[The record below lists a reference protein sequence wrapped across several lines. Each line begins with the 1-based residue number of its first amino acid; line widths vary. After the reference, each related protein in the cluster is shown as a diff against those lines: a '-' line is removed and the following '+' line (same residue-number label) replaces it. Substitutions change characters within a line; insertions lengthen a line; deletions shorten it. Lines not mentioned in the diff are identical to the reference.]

1 MDAKAALHPTDETL
15 TAFGLGK
22 LPDADADTI
31 ANHVEGCETCRNRV
45 AELSGD
51 SFLGRLKAAQLR
63 DGTPTPSGS
72 LSGVA
77 RSIRPLAGS
86 AAAGGEA
93 IPPELAN
100 HPQYEDVRELG
111 KGGMGVVYMARNRLM
126 DRIEVLKVAN
136 RALLV
141 APGAAERFLQEIQSA
156 AQLRHPNVVAAYA
169 ALEIGPL
176 LVFAMEYVPG
186 EDLDKVVKARGPLPV
201 VNACYYAYQASL
213 GLQHAH
219 EKGMVHRD
227 IKPHNL
233 ILTRDGK
240 KAVVKILDFGLAKV
254 TREKAASEKVDDGL
268 TGDGK
273 MLGTPHYIAPEQTR
287 DAARADIRA
296 DIYSL
301 GCTLYF
307 LLTGKTPFS
316 GTLIDVLKAHHDVE
330 ARPVHHVRPD
340 VPAEVDAVV
349 AKMMA
354 KEPGERY
361 QTPGEVAKA
370 LVPFFKPG
378 RSPGLSQSVAVAAA
392 PSFTDSRSQRSVPP
406 VPSGSSPVAKEPVW
420 EVVDDPAPERPKRK
434 PWVLWAA
441 IIAGA
446 LCAGL
451 VLALGAGAFKVKT
464 KDGTIV
470 LENLP
475 DDAEVFVDGER
486 ATVTWGDGKKAE
498 IHVKPGT
505 RKVEV
510 KKDGFTVIGEE
521 VAIKDGKRRILTAKL
536 SQVAPPLEEKG
547 KQPAGGKGKEP
558 PVENDGYVSLF
569 NGKDLTGWE
578 ARKWGPANRCEP
590 WEVKNGELIV
600 RFDVFGSWG
609 ALLTERSD
617 YQNFRFR
624 VQMTPVDGDGWAG
637 SVLYLWREKGTGG
650 WYRSQIGSATGRDVA
665 ETGVIRHGN
674 LRVTPKVPMRF
685 RSGEFFTQEVVV
697 EGRQIGVYINGVLTT
712 EHLLGELPLPGRLGL
727 TVSGIGTMRVLR
739 MEVKELPPNPAN
751 PK

>member
-15 TAFGLGK
+15 AAFGLGK
-22 LPDADADTI
+22 LGDAAADTI
-31 ANHVEGCETCRNRV
+31 ANHVEGCETCRNRA

-51 SFLGRLKAAQLR
+51 SFLGRLKAAQGR

-72 LSGVA
+72 LTGVA
-77 RSIRPLAGS
+77 RNIRQTARSTITSSEPVPA
-86 AAAGGEA
+86 
-93 IPPELAN
+93 ELTN
-100 HPQYEDVRELG
+100 HPQYEDVKEIG
-111 KGGMGVVYMARNRLM
+111 KGGMGVVYVARNRLM

-136 RALLV
+136 RALLA
-141 APGAAERFLQEIQSA
+141 APEAIERFLQEIRSA

-169 ALEIGPL
+169 ALEIGQL
-176 LVFAMEYVPG
+176 LVFAMEYVAG
-186 EDLDKVVKARGPLPV
+186 QDLDKVVKARGPLPV
-201 VNACYYAYQASL
+201 VNACYYAYQAAL

-233 ILTRDGK
+233 ILTRDGE

-254 TREKAASEKVDDGL
+254 TRENVTGEKVDDGL
-268 TGDGK
+268 TGDGR

-316 GTLIDVLKAHHDVE
+316 GSLFDVLKAHHDVE
-330 ARPVHHVRPD
+330 ARPVHHIRPD
-340 VPAEVDAVV
+340 VPAGVAEVV

-378 RSPGLSQSVAVAAA
+378 QSPDLSQSVAGAVA
-392 PSFTDSRSQRSVPP
+392 PSFTDSRTKQSVPP
-406 VPSGSSPVAKEPVW
+406 VRSTPSPVAEEPAW
-420 EVVDDPAPERPKRK
+420 EEHPAPGRTRRK
-434 PWVLWAA
+434 SWVLWAA
-441 IIAGA
+441 IVVGG

-451 VLALGAGAFKVKT
+451 MIAWGVGAFKVKT

-475 DDAEVFVDGER
+475 DDADVFVDGEKV
-486 ATVTWGDGKKAE
+486 TVTWSDGKKAE
-498 IHVKPGT
+498 IHVRPGA
-505 RKVEV
+505 RRVEV
-510 KKDGFTVIGEE
+510 KKDGFRVSGEE
-521 VAIKDGKRRILTAKL
+521 VEIEDGKRCILTVKL
-536 SQVAPPLEEKG
+536 SPAAPPLEEKG
-547 KQPAGGKGKEP
+547 KQPPGGKGKER
-558 PVENDGYVSLF
+558 PVENDGYVLLF

-578 ARKWGPANRCEP
+578 VHKWGPANRGEP
-590 WEVKNGELIV
+590 WAVKNGELIV
-600 RFDVFGSWG
+600 NFDVFGSWG
-609 ALLTERSD
+609 ALLTERND
-617 YQNFRFR
+617 YQDFRFR
-624 VQMTPVDGDGWAG
+624 VQITPVDGEGWGG
-637 SVLYLWREKGTGG
+637 SMLYLWREKNTGG
-650 WYRSQIGSATGRDVA
+650 WYRAQIGSATGRDVA
-665 ETGVIRHGN
+665 ETGVIKHGN

-685 RSGEFFTQEVVV
+685 RSGEVFTQEVVV
-697 EGRQIGVYINGVLTT
+697 EGRQISVYINGVLTT
-712 EHLLGELPLPGRLGL
+712 EHLLGEQPQPGQLGL
-727 TVSGIGTMRVLR
+727 SVSGIGAMRVLR
-739 MEVKELPPNPAN
+739 MEVKELPTKPVN